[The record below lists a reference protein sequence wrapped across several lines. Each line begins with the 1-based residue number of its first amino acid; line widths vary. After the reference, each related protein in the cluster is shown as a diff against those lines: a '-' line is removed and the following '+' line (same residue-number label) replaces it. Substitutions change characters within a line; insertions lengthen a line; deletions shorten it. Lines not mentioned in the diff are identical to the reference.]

1 MYSSGPRR
9 QGVVPHHSLRI
20 LPQLH
25 VVVRH
30 HVRQWWYNLSDIEL
44 YSFWRL
50 LSLVVLGVSQRQTL
64 SASRCVGACV
74 CLCLCVCERERV
86 CVRKTETG
94 FVCVCVCACVRER
107 ESMRARACVR
117 AYVCAVHTKMTR
129 CVPQEMRRVT
139 RVPVGVSW
147 CIFVF
152 VCAQHVCALCVGGTS
167 RSMCLLLADMLD

>member
-1 MYSSGPRR
+1 MC
-9 QGVVPHHSLRI
+9 VCVC
-20 LPQLH
+20 
-25 VVVRH
+25 VCV
-30 HVRQWWYNLSDIEL
+30 
-44 YSFWRL
+44 
-50 LSLVVLGVSQRQTL
+50 
-64 SASRCVGACV
+64 CVGVWVCECVSVCVYVCV
-74 CLCLCVCERERV
+74 CV
-86 CVRKTETG
+86 
-94 FVCVCVCACVRER
+94 FACVCVCACVRER